1 MSLCS
6 NPIHPSNFILALIM
20 FIFVASPEQIG
31 TSMLRHYI
39 AIFLCA
45 CLPLYK
51 MKLSEEDDYAVIH
64 LCIHGVLAVSR
75 TELMLKSLDEYISK
89 I

>member
-1 MSLCS
+1 MGTFMLC
-6 NPIHPSNFILALIM
+6 
-20 FIFVASPEQIG
+20 
-31 TSMLRHYI
+31 HYI
-39 AIFLCA
+39 TIFLCA

-51 MKLSEEDDYAVIH
+51 MKLFEEDDYAVIH
-64 LCIHGVLAVSR
+64 LCIRGVFAVSS